1 MFTVMIWMRDIFKN
15 CPCQVLLEE
24 CGISAN
30 PRISTSGELY
40 DVIKSTL
47 QNYYPHWPPLGPI
60 CESTGSY
67 LSRPGNQAFTM
78 TLPISALSLLLH
90 HSSLVGSIGHPIL
103 LLVLRIF
110 ARSFWK
116 SKGFAGCFHHFC
128 GSSWFREDD
137 HPARH
142 CHEPGTAA
150 SGAMSLTCCYITY
163 IFYIH
168 VCSYNQL
175 EFYKYML
182 PKYCENC
189 GCRSWLL
196 TFSVT

>member
-1 MFTVMIWMRDIFKN
+1 MFTVMIWMRDIFKD

-60 CESTGSY
+60 CESDHTCPDQEI
-67 LSRPGNQAFTM
+67 RP
-78 TLPISALSLLLH
+78 LLCALSLLLH

-116 SKGFAGCFHHFC
+116 SKGFAGCFHNFC
-128 GSSWFREDD
+128 GSSWFGEDD
-137 HPARH
+137 HPSRH
-142 CHEPGTAA
+142 CHEPGTAP
-150 SGAMSLTCCYITY
+150 SGAMSLTCCTFWNLKTSIYIYIYTHTY
-163 IFYIH
+163 FIFMYVH
-168 VCSYNQL
+168 TTN
-175 EFYKYML
+175 
-182 PKYCENC
+182 
-189 GCRSWLL
+189 
-196 TFSVT
+196 